1 MDARAITPVQRDL
14 LRLFEYDHSDEFA
27 KEIREVLSSYFRKKL
42 DEETDRLWDEG
53 ILDEAALETLR
64 HEDFHKR

>member
-1 MDARAITPVQRDL
+1 MEARSLTPVQQDL
-14 LRLFEYDHSDEFA
+14 LRLFSFNHSDEFA

-53 ILDEAALETLR
+53 ILDEAALERLR